1 MFQVLILLVTPV
13 LVGVLIG
20 YAAGGRLANLL
31 SLRLRALWLLW
42 LAGAV
47 QAAQYYL
54 PWLRRLVQDNLG
66 IPMLAVV
73 FAIVLMWITLNL
85 LRWPRLM
92 RLAAALIVAG
102 AIGNGLVIAAGRRPS
117 APARHRGRPQEP
129 ACRRRHPACL
139 SWRRHPAGAAWQG
152 PQRW

>member
-66 IPMLAVV
+66 IPMLAVCS
-73 FAIVLMWITLNL
+73 
-85 LRWPRLM
+85 
-92 RLAAALIVAG
+92 
-102 AIGNGLVIAAGRRPS
+102 PS
-117 APARHRGRPQEP
+117 
-129 ACRRRHPACL
+129 C
-139 SWRRHPAGAAWQG
+139 
-152 PQRW
+152 

>member
-20 YAAGGRLANLL
+20 YAAGGRLDN
-31 SLRLRALWLLW
+31 
-42 LAGAV
+42 
-47 QAAQYYL
+47 L